1 MLREATNL
9 STAVVPLPELTADK
23 AAKGVP
29 GVVAVDLQ
37 GLRSSGL
44 REVAQREAA
53 RDVAWKAAYDS
64 GGVGAFTSYGVAE
77 GSAHWVAVRLS
88 QMCTT
93 DGWASP
99 SPGGEVELSETVT
112 SPDAVVEAVRL
123 RVWESEP
130 AYLPVAVSERLVAI
144 RRRLRRYRGRIE
156 LCVKILAALEGRG
169 RKIASSALDK
179 AKLSLEKADAVHVK
193 EEQRIKE
200 REDKE
205 KRAAESAR
213 LKQEKRM
220 EKAQRDKEQKV
231 KKFIDRKKRKQASA
245 QAMFMKRFVK
255 QKLAPAAKTKEV
267 ECIDVDREA
276 ACAEDRASQQASD
289 SDALVHCRA
298 VPVAGDKNAMSTSWW
313 LQSEMEAPDFAEL
326 DSRLKGVNVSANGVQ
341 ASPDGAL
348 KQHMHACAERRK
360 AAQTRIH
367 RVLRDYRRQRTTHLD
382 DRMPTFTLTR
392 ADVRGRGVTGPV
404 KLLQFDED
412 HRPTFFGTDSRRS
425 KTVGP
430 RRPLTKD
437 TERDYSNDSGDEWEE
452 EEDAEDLLDIEMDK
466 ERADE
471 DDELRKLYGS
481 DDDDDDDFLDDND
494 VDDDD
499 DDDDGDDEAD
509 IEGEDSNTPR
519 DGIVPTSADGTP
531 ASPKAIRQSPNAVI
545 DLTVTTARAGVKK
558 IKSPRRDGSGERA
571 KLKRRRRNKFKQS
584 VVIQGVSLPKPG
596 EGSPLDRYAVSVLD
610 GAPRILMFN
619 PYITHVADFLQ
630 ETSPPK
636 PTPIRIPRTSLDGGA
651 KLDLA
656 VALVTTSSRTS
667 RDSIVFAFCERRRSQ
682 GLPIPPKSE
691 VVRAIRVIATNE
703 KRKGDTRAGWYL
715 KDDLL
720 VGKIRE
726 MNLTTPKPREALPPT
741 ATAAAVVQ
749 KMPDV
754 VEACSPTTAE

>member
-1 MLREATNL
+1 MLREATSL
-9 STAVVPLPELTADK
+9 STALVPLPELTADK
-23 AAKGVP
+23 AAKGLP

-37 GLRSSGL
+37 GLRSSSL
-44 REVAQREAA
+44 SEVAQREAV
-53 RDVAWKAAYDS
+53 RDAAWKVAHDA
-64 GGVGAFTSYGVAE
+64 GGVGAFASYGVAD
-77 GSAHWVAVRLS
+77 GSAHWVALRLS
-88 QMCTT
+88 QTCTA

-99 SPGGEVELSETVT
+99 SSGGEVELSETVT

-130 AYLPVAVSERLVAI
+130 AFLPVALSERVVLF
-144 RRRLRRYRGRIE
+144 RRRLRRFRGRIE

-179 AKLSLEKADAVHVK
+179 AKLALEKADAAHAK

-205 KRAAESAR
+205 RRAAENAR
-213 LKQEKRM
+213 LKQERKM

-231 KKFIDRKKRKQASA
+231 KKFMDRKKRKQASA

-255 QKLAPAAKTKEV
+255 QKLAPASKAKEV
-267 ECIDVDREA
+267 ECINIDGEVE
-276 ACAEDRASQQASD
+276 CAEDRTPQHGSD
-289 SDALVHCRA
+289 SDAPVRSRA
-298 VPVAGDKNAMSTSWW
+298 VPVAGDKDSMSTSWW

-326 DSRLKGVNVSANGVQ
+326 DNRLKGLNVSANGVQ
-341 ASPDGAL
+341 ASLDGAL

-367 RVLRDYRRQRTTHLD
+367 GVLRDYHRQRTNHLD
-382 DRMPTFTLTR
+382 DRMPRFTITR
-392 ADVRGRGVTGPV
+392 ADVRGRGITGPV

-412 HRPTFFGTDSRRS
+412 HRPAFFGTDSRRS

-430 RRPLTKD
+430 RRPLSKD
-437 TERDYSNDSGDEWEE
+437 TERDYSYDSGEEWEE
-452 EEDAEDLLDIEMDK
+452 EEDAEDLLDIEVDK

-481 DDDDDDDFLDDND
+481 DDEEDDDFLDDND

-499 DDDDGDDEAD
+499 DDDDGDDEAGN
-509 IEGEDSNTPR
+509 EGEDSGTPE
-519 DGIVPTSADGTP
+519 DGVVPMSADGAP
-531 ASPKAIRQSPNAVI
+531 ASPKTIGQSPNAVV
-545 DLTVTTARAGVKK
+545 DLTVTTSGAGVKK

-571 KLKRRRRNKFKQS
+571 KLKRRRRNRFKQS
-584 VVIQGVSLPKPG
+584 VVIQGVSLPKPD
-596 EGSPLDRYAVSVLD
+596 EESLLDRYAVSALD

-636 PTPIRIPRTSLDGGA
+636 PAPIRIPRTSLDGGA

-682 GLPIPPKSE
+682 NLPIPPKSE
-691 VVRAIRVIATNE
+691 VVRAIRVIASNE

-720 VGKIRE
+720 AAKIRE
-726 MNLTTPKPREALPPT
+726 MNLTAPKSQEAVPP
-741 ATAAAVVQ
+741 ATTVAAAMQ